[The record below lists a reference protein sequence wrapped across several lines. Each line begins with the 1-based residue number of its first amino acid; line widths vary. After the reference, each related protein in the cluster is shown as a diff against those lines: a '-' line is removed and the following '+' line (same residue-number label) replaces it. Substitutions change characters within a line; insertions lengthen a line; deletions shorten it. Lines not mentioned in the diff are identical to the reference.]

1 MAGQQGN
8 NDPRMNQGNR
18 ASGREGASY
27 SAMNDGTRSMAPMR
41 GPSRSPEQVVQDY
54 RRTLRDLEQIARGA
68 NDNPELAQE
77 VREIIAQMQRMDP
90 SRFSSDTLVD
100 RIQNTMLPALT
111 ALEAQLRLKELQR
124 SGGVVR
130 SESNARVPEGYGDA
144 VAEYFRKLN
153 EKFAGGNK

>member
-1 MAGQQGN
+1 
-8 NDPRMNQGNR
+8 
-18 ASGREGASY
+18 
-27 SAMNDGTRSMAPMR
+27 
-41 GPSRSPEQVVQDY
+41 
-54 RRTLRDLEQIARGA
+54 
-68 NDNPELAQE
+68 
-77 VREIIAQMQRMDP
+77 MDP

-130 SESNARVPEGYGDA
+130 SETNARVPEGYGEA

-153 EKFAGGNK
+153 EKFGSGKK